1 MKKPIRFR
9 YSNGFSVA
17 IVTENSIKSTDYWPN
32 EVSDDGRTLSDF
44 VMNSKP
50 GDKWIRGFERLQKMA

>member
-32 EVSDDGRTLSDF
+32 
-44 VMNSKP
+44 
-50 GDKWIRGFERLQKMA
+50 

>member
-9 YSNGFSVA
+9 YSNGFS
-17 IVTENSIKSTDYWPN
+17 
-32 EVSDDGRTLSDF
+32 